1 MRRLFLQAC
10 VELSKFRVL
19 GWQHRI
25 GIVVSSVY
33 RARVAS
39 WGVVS
44 RAFLEGTGD
53 SRVGCYCF

>member
-1 MRRLFLQAC
+1 M
-10 VELSKFRVL
+10 L